1 MQGTG
6 ATENT
11 MCANKRWRR
20 EVRVL
25 VSLWR
30 VLVGVR
36 VRTTSAM
43 RKGCCAMKLM
53 VDVSGIQFTVGR
65 PWAPRTD
72 QNGVQKTEKGTG
84 RPLHV
89 VQLVAIDETGAETI
103 NVTVAVE
110 NPPRL
115 TQGQSVRPES
125 LEAIPWV
132 KNNTNA
138 AQVAFR
144 ATAVV
149 PVGVAKAPTP

>member
-1 MQGTG
+1 
-6 ATENT
+6 
-11 MCANKRWRR
+11 
-20 EVRVL
+20 
-25 VSLWR
+25 
-30 VLVGVR
+30 
-36 VRTTSAM
+36 
-43 RKGCCAMKLM
+43 MKLM

-65 PWAPRTD
+65 PFAPRTD
-72 QNGVQKTEKGTG
+72 QNGAQKTEKGTG

>member
-1 MQGTG
+1 
-6 ATENT
+6 
-11 MCANKRWRR
+11 
-20 EVRVL
+20 
-25 VSLWR
+25 
-30 VLVGVR
+30 
-36 VRTTSAM
+36 
-43 RKGCCAMKLM
+43 MKLV
-53 VDVSGIQFTVGR
+53 VDVSGVQFTVGR

-115 TQGQSVRPES
+115 AQGQSVRPEG

-132 KNNTNA
+132 RNDSKSV
-138 AQVAFR
+138 QVAFR
-144 ATAVV
+144 ATSVDPVSAV
-149 PVGVAKAPTP
+149 KALSS